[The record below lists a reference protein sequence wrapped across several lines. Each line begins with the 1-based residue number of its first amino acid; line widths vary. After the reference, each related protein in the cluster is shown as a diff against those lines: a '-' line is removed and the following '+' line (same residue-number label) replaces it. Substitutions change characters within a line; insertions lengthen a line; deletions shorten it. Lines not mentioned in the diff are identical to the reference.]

1 MEADINRY
9 FEKSTRYGRAKSLYK
24 QYRSYDVS
32 HGYDGDE
39 TVKTEWIL
47 KNILGEGCKCY
58 YCGSMAWRYLGV
70 DRDDSRKGHT
80 EENSVCCCEECNRG
94 KGEYTKEEFKKISEI
109 KIYISKTIKTMETYE
124 LTRMEDYVEINNRYN
139 READPDSQKIKEIM
153 NRMRKDLR
161 DGVFT
166 IDRCIQVEPNLH
178 ECMSGGHRLTAGR
191 KLATTDGLI
200 YPLVVVPVDL
210 GGDVERVKKYIEEA
224 DLAIINQEVPCA
236 GEGTAVAG
244 YPAFNAPHE
253 ALDVMAELGFDV
265 FTTATNHCLDKG
277 YAGLV
282 NTLDYLHEN
291 YPFVLTTGTYSSYE
305 DSSKTPV
312 IEVNG
317 VKIAVLDYT
326 YGTNGVTVKYDY
338 SVNLLGNL
346 DKLSEDITRAKQEA
360 DFVIVCCHWGRE
372 YYTGVI
378 SEQREYAQTIADLG
392 ADLIIGTHPHVVEP
406 MEYIETEDGRSVP
419 VYYSLGNFIAFQ
431 NVFPRPI
438 GGLACITLRVD
449 GSGVSIEKA
458 DLDFT
463 FVSAVNYAADKYDFK
478 VFKVSDLMPALVNA
492 YCFGSSRFSY
502 SDIVD
507 FCKKMTPD
515 WSL

>member
-1 MEADINRY
+1 MNKKKKNGVGLVYVLLVFVVIMFAGAI
-9 FEKSTRYGRAKSLYK
+9 GVSLYFLDFGREDLDTVFAK
-24 QYRSYDVS
+24 TDVTTGEFVS
-32 HGYDGDE
+32 AEAESASASLEESEEETSVETTTAPETIESTEAETESSTHRPQADVYAE
-39 TVKTEWIL
+39 TVYIEVPTTQCETTTE
-47 KNILGEGCKCY
+47 
-58 YCGSMAWRYLGV
+58 
-70 DRDDSRKGHT
+70 
-80 EENSVCCCEECNRG
+80 
-94 KGEYTKEEFKKISEI
+94 
-109 KIYISKTIKTMETYE
+109 
-124 LTRMEDYVEINNRYN
+124 YVEETVSYIDIVAAGDNLVHMSYYN
-139 READPDSQKIKEIM
+139 SYYDESTGTYNFSE
-153 NRMRKDLR
+153 
-161 DGVFT
+161 VFSY
-166 IDRCIQVEPNLH
+166 IE
-178 ECMSGGHRLTAGR
+178 
-191 KLATTDGLI
+191 
-200 YPLVVVPVDL
+200 
-210 GGDVERVKKYIEEA
+210 KYIQQA

-236 GEGTAVAG
+236 GEGTTVSG

-253 ALDVMAELGFDV
+253 ALDVMAKLGFDV

-291 YPFVLTTGTYSSYE
+291 YPDVLTTGTYSSYE
-305 DSSKTPV
+305 DSIKTPI
-312 IEVNG
+312 IEVKG
-317 VKIAVLDYT
+317 VKIAVLDYS

-338 SVNLLGNL
+338 SVNLLGDL

-378 SEQREYAQTIADLG
+378 SEQREYAKTIADLG

-431 NVFPRPI
+431 NVFPRPV

-449 GSGVSIEKA
+449 GGGVSIEKA

-463 FVSAVNYAADKYDFK
+463 FVSAINYAADKYDFK
-478 VFKVSDLMPALVNA
+478 VFKVSDLLPAHVNA

-507 FCKKMTPD
+507 FCKKMNPD